1 MTSFLFGVWEGVP
14 FDNRLRSDP
23 RTPDIDLSNVGTF
36 DENNPLTCLM
46 SDKGF
51 VMLSDKHSVV
61 DALARYYER
70 AKNLSCGRC
79 TPCRSGVVV
88 VSEALEKALEGKSTE
103 VDWDHVKDVLE
114 LMKETSLCGIGL
126 TSPIPLLGVLEHFPE
141 LLSVRYSGPMHSSRG
156 FFAIATAPCIE
167 ACPSHVN
174 IPRYIDYIRC
184 GRADMATTEL
194 LSHYPLVGS
203 CGRVCVRPCES
214 ACVRGQVDKPIAI
227 KDLKRFAAD
236 QTGVPLESLFNNVP
250 KVKDAARVAV
260 IGAGPAGL
268 NCAYHLLKNG
278 YGVDVYDRHSE
289 AGGMAR
295 LGIPAYRL
303 PNELLKSETE
313 IVSRLGGTWHFE
325 KSLGRD
331 FDINELFGKGYDA
344 VFLGVGCCLGTTLGL
359 PGENPEWKGYLKGLD
374 FLLDLEKNQSEG
386 KETVLEG
393 DVMIVGCGNVAMD
406 CARSARRLVKNG
418 RVFVSY
424 RRTQAEAPADQE
436 EIEAAMDEGIE
447 FMWNTAPKSLVVE
460 DGQVKGIE
468 LDRMEL
474 IPNPNGGRS
483 KLVVREG
490 EAFVHPVTTVIA
502 AIGQKLE
509 QSIFSEADG
518 VKLDRWGNIEVDS
531 NFSTSREGVFAGGDA
546 AAGPSTL
553 IAGMADG
560 QMAATS
566 IIEYLKTKRPGFIS
580 RRRMDEVMDAFGL
593 MKDVKADKDYCEE
606 SRAHM
611 ARLPADERVDN
622 FEEVELGLTADEAFA
637 EADRCL
643 RCYRI
648 LAVTTEHPIQG
659 NRDAEGV

>member
-14 FDNRLRSDP
+14 FDNRLRADP
-23 RTPDIDLSNVGTF
+23 RTPNIDLSRVETF
-36 DENNPLTCLM
+36 DEQNPLTSLLC
-46 SDKGF
+46 DKGF
-51 VMLSDKHSVV
+51 VMLSGEHSVV

-70 AKNLSCGRC
+70 AKQLSCGRC
-79 TPCRSGVVV
+79 TPCRSGSVLIA
-88 VSEALEKALEGKSTE
+88 EALEKALHGEGAH
-103 VDWDHVKDVLE
+103 VDWDRIKAVLE

-141 LLSVRYSGPMHSSRG
+141 VLSPRFSGPRQASRG
-156 FFAIATAPCIE
+156 FFAVATAPCIE

-174 IPRYIDYIRC
+174 IPRYIDYIRS
-184 GRADMATTEL
+184 GRPDMATTEL

-214 ACVRGQVDKPIAI
+214 ACVRAQVDKPIAI

-236 QTGVPLESLFNNVP
+236 ETGVPLEALFNQVP
-250 KVKDAARVAV
+250 KVKAPARVAV

-268 NCAYHLLKNG
+268 NCAYHLLKAG
-278 YGVDVYDRHSE
+278 HGVDVYDRHSE

-331 FDINELFGKGYDA
+331 FHLNDLFENGYDA

-359 PGENPEWKGYLKGLD
+359 PGENPAWKGYLKGLD
-374 FLLDLEKNQSEG
+374 FLLDLEKNQSLG
-386 KETVLEG
+386 VETPLEG
-393 DVMIVGCGNVAMD
+393 DVLIVGCGNVAMD

-424 RRTQAEAPADQE
+424 RRTREEAPADQE
-436 EIEAAMDEGIE
+436 EIEAAMEEGIE
-447 FMWNTAPKSLVVE
+447 FLWNTAPKRLVVE
-460 DGQVKGIE
+460 DDQVTGLE
-468 LDRMEL
+468 LDRMAL
-474 IPNPNGGRS
+474 VPNPEGGRS

-490 EAFVHPVTTVIA
+490 EAFIHPVTTVIA

-509 QSIFSEADG
+509 QSIFIEADG
-518 VKLDRWGNIEVDS
+518 IALDRWGNIAIDD
-531 NFSTSREGVFAGGDA
+531 NFATSRDGVFAGGDA

-566 IIEYLKTKRPGFIS
+566 IIEYLKTKRPGFIA
-580 RRRMDEVMDAFGL
+580 RRRMDNVMATFGL
-593 MKDVKADKDYCEE
+593 MKDVHIDKDYCEAP
-606 SRAHM
+606 RAHM
-611 ARLPADERVDN
+611 ARLSAQERVDN
-622 FEEVELGLTADEAFA
+622 FNEVEQGLTTDEAQA

-643 RCYRI
+643 RCYRL